1 MSLQKPVRSKLEF
14 IKQMRK
20 LKESTLAVNF
30 QANPEIINH
39 KKKREIYA
47 LLEDTRQELL
57 KSGRDPAEVEE
68 VIKDAE
74 AKMLEKFAKG
84 ELEISIDK
92 QKMMDSHQLAELKRA
107 QEAKIKEALKIG
119 SNYKFGTAFDF
130 ELQEKLRLEKVYKRE
145 LERLEQM
152 QMEEEEAEMRINE
165 GSVKH
170 KSEPID
176 DQELPT
182 IQKSTPIVINEP
194 PVSKEKAESR
204 SPSDTK
210 EKLNR
215 RQKDK
220 KKRHRD
226 SSSNRS
232 SSSDHVKKS
241 KKSRHEKIT
250 KKSKKHDRHSRR
262 RHSSSDSSSDHSES
276 KKKKRPSR
284 FN

>member
-92 QKMMDSHQLAELKRA
+92 QKMMDSHQL
-107 QEAKIKEALKIG
+107 EALKIG